1 MANQMNMRFMS
12 QFLNNPELLQ
22 QGSGSGSLPQQQ
34 KVGMMMSPQVHNRSI
49 QQQVLAATL
58 QQQQQQQLL
67 QQVQQQQAMLA
78 AQRLSQQQ
86 LQQKQQP
93 QSLQHQ
99 PMVREVWKD
108 NLESEMMVIREL
120 AERYNHICVS
130 TEFAGIVARPIGS
143 FRSTKDYHYQTM
155 RSNADLLNLIQIGIT
170 LSDKDGRRPEGVP
183 STWQFN
189 FKFDLDEEMYSRE
202 SIESLITTG
211 LNFSRLKEFGIDVF
225 EFAQV
230 LTDSGLCLMKDNV
243 WISYHAGY
251 DFGFITSLLI
261 NRNMPTSEEEFEEWL
276 GLYFPTF
283 YDIKYISVS
292 RVGGTHKTR
301 SLETLAEELGVI
313 RNVNHN
319 LLQVGGQSML
329 THLCFWELRRLV
341 GEKEVRQLAN
351 HIWGFADDKTQFTP
365 EQKMMYLNR

>member
-12 QFLNNPELLQ
+12 QFLNNAEPGQ
-22 QGSGSGSLPQQQ
+22 MAAPQ
-34 KVGMMMSPQVHNRSI
+34 KVGSMMSPQVHNRSI

-67 QQVQQQQAMLA
+67 QQVQQQQAVLA
-78 AQRLSQQQ
+78 AQRLSQQHI
-86 LQQKQQP
+86 QKQPQP
-93 QSLQHQ
+93 VQAQ

-108 NLESEMMVIREL
+108 NLESEMMVLREL
-120 AERYNHICVS
+120 AERYNYICVS

-143 FRSTKDYHYQTM
+143 FRSTKDYHYQTV

-189 FKFDLDEEMYSRE
+189 FRFDLDAEMFSRE
-202 SIESLITTG
+202 SVESLITTG

-225 EFAQV
+225 EFAQA

-243 WISYHAGY
+243 WVSYHAGY
-251 DFGFITSLLI
+251 DFGFIISLLI
-261 NRNMPTSEEEFEEWL
+261 NRAMPMCEEEFEEWL
-276 GLYFPTF
+276 SLYFPTF
-283 YDIKYISVS
+283 YDIKYVSVT
-292 RVGGTHKTR
+292 RLGGAHKTR

-329 THLCFWELRRLV
+329 THLCFWEMRRLV
-341 GEKEVRQLAN
+341 GDKDLAALSN
-351 HIWGFADDKTQFTP
+351 QIWGFVDDKAQFTP